1 MRDQLKFINT
11 AASLLLALVLCLP
24 PLPAFAAGPVVR
36 AVEFTG
42 NVRTPEDTLRNTVRM
57 ASGATL
63 NLAIVDRDIKA
74 LYALGQFRDVRAETV
89 PAQGGVKLIYAL
101 QEKPVIAEIAF
112 SGNKKIKSEDLRK
125 DVTVHAFTALDER
138 AVIDSKQK
146 IAAAY
151 AKKGYYL
158 ASVGHHL
165 ETTEQGE
172 AKLIFDVKENQG
184 VIVRKVSFIGN
195 KVFKDK
201 ELRDVVKTKE
211 KTFFGFI
218 TGAGKYDEEKLKN
231 DAMFLTYFYLN
242 HGYLKVKVSPAK
254 VTISKDKRYLF
265 VTFQIHEGQQYKV
278 GKVSISGDIL
288 TTPEEL
294 ASLLKTKKGEIYSQK
309 TLEEDLLMLTDRYGD
324 EGYAYSSIN
333 PITTPDDDELT
344 ADINIRIAKGHRITI
359 ERINIEGNTTTRDKV
374 IRRELEL
381 MENDRYSE
389 RLLRRSRERLM
400 RLGFFEDVSFA
411 TPRGSRDDTMV
422 LNILVKEK
430 PTGSFN
436 ISAGFSTFEQFIL
449 NASIQ
454 KENFFGYGISGS
466 ISGELS
472 KKRQL
477 FMISMTD
484 PYFLDSNWSVGLS
497 GYRSAF
503 NYTDFRREASGGEIS
518 IGRRFFDYFYA
529 QVGYQ
534 AEYVKVSDFSLAVPQ
549 IFRANDSG
557 VTSAVSLTLSFD
569 RRDNRLYPRKGDY
582 ASVTAEISG
591 SKLGGDNDFFR
602 MNLRNQFYYPI
613 YKSLI
618 FQQFT
623 RAGWIKSLNDKPVPL
638 YERFFTGGPNSLRG
652 FGINAVGPSL
662 RIPASA
668 GGPVQNFVYGGDKL
682 LLFIQEIEFPIYDK
696 GGIRGVAF
704 FDAGNSFAEN
714 ENFSMTNLRLDY
726 GFGLR
731 WNSPMGPLRFE
742 WGFPIKRRAGEDSI
756 VFNFTIGNFF

>member
-1 MRDQLKFINT
+1 MSHRGKFLKRT
-11 AASLLLALVLCLP
+11 AIAVLVSFFSW
-24 PLPAFAAGPVVR
+24 LPAPSYAAGPTVQ
-36 AVEFTG
+36 AVEFSG
-42 NVRTPEDTLRNTVRM
+42 NARTSEETLKSIVRISPGMGLDL
-57 ASGATL
+57 GL
-63 NLAIVDRDIKA
+63 VDRDLKA
-74 LYALGQFRDVRAETV
+74 IYNLGQFSDVRAETS
-89 PAQGGVKLIYAL
+89 PAPGGLKLTYVL
-101 QEKPVIAEIAF
+101 EEKPIISDVAF
-112 SGNKKIKSEDLRK
+112 SGNKKIKSDDLKK
-125 DVTVHAFTALDER
+125 DVTVHTFTALDER
-138 AVIDSKQK
+138 AVADSKEK
-146 IAAAY
+146 ILAAY

-158 ASVGHHL
+158 ASVDHHL

-172 AKLIFDVKENQG
+172 AKLIFDIHENHG

-195 KVFKDK
+195 KVYKDK
-201 ELRDVVKTKE
+201 ELRGVIKTKE
-211 KTFFGFI
+211 KSFLGFL
-218 TGAGKYDEEKLKN
+218 TGAGKFDEEKLKN
-231 DAMFLTYFYLN
+231 DAMFLTFFYLN
-242 HGYLKVKVSPAK
+242 NGYLKVKVSPAK
-254 VTISKDKRYLF
+254 VTISKDKRYIF
-265 VTFQIHEGQQYKV
+265 VTFHVHEGSQYKI

-294 ASLLKTKKGEIYSQK
+294 TGLLKTRKGEIYSQK
-309 TLEEDLLMLTDRYGD
+309 VLEEDLLMLTDRYGD

-333 PITTPDDDELT
+333 PITTPDDATLT
-344 ADINIRIAKGHRITI
+344 ADINIRIAKGQRITI

-374 IRRELEL
+374 IRREMEL

-389 RLLRRSRERLM
+389 RLLRKSREKLM

-411 TPRGSRDDTMV
+411 TPRGTRDDTMI
-422 LNILVKEK
+422 LNVSVKEK

-449 NASIQ
+449 NASVQ

-477 FMISMTD
+477 FMLSVTD
-484 PYFLDSNWSVGLS
+484 PYFLDTNWSVGAS

-518 IGRRFFDYFYA
+518 LGHRFFEYFYA
-529 QVGYQ
+529 QLGYQ
-534 AEYVKVSDFSLAVPQ
+534 AEYVKISDFSLAVPQ
-549 IFRANDSG
+549 VFRANDSG
-557 VTSAVSLTLSFD
+557 VTSAVSFTLSFD
-569 RRDNRLYPRKGDY
+569 RRDNRLYPRKGDF
-582 ASVTAEISG
+582 ASMTWEVSG
-591 SKLGGDNDFFR
+591 SKLGGDNDFYRVNF
-602 MNLRNQFYYPI
+602 RNQFYQPI

-623 RAGWIKSLNDKPVPL
+623 RIGWIRSLNDQPVPL

-652 FGINAVGPSL
+652 FNPNAVGPSL

-668 GGPVQNFVYGGDKL
+668 SGPVQNFVYGGDKL
-682 LLFIQEIEFPIYDK
+682 LLFIQEVEIPIYEK

-714 ENFSMTNLRLDY
+714 ENFSMSNLRLDY

-742 WGFPIKRRAGEDSI
+742 WGFPINPRSGEDSV